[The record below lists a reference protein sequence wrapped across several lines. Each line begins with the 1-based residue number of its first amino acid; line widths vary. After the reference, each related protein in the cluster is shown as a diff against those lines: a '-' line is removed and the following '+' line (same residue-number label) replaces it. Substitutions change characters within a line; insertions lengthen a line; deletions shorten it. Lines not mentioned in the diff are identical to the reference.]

1 MEPINLWNVYRI
13 FDMATEIDVKEIL
26 KQRGDRYG
34 SYTRVSSVAQYL
46 KNVCRESDNW
56 TNHKFSLVQQE
67 SLDMIC
73 NKLSRI
79 LNGDPKYRDSWAD
92 IAGYAQLVVNDLDEE
107 PKL

>member
-1 MEPINLWNVYRI
+1 MV
-13 FDMATEIDVKEIL
+13 TEIDVKEIL
-26 KQRGDRYG
+26 KERGSRYG
-34 SYTRVSSVAQYL
+34 SYTHVAFVAQRL
-46 KNVCRESDNW
+46 KNVCRDSTNW
-56 TNHKFSLVQQE
+56 TQRRLSPIQQE

-92 IAGYAQLVVNDLDEE
+92 IAGYAQLVVDDLDEE